1 MSSFPYCLTCSSW
14 FLQLPLD
21 GVTSIVDGLKILY
34 GETLKP
40 LELTYNFNDFV
51 SPSLTDGD
59 FDAKPMVL
67 LLGQYSTGKTTFI
80 KHLLNV
86 AIQSGPDARSIPGN
100 TIAVNADLL
109 FSGLASFG
117 GSFLSKF
124 ECSQMPHPLLDE
136 ITLVDTP
143 RVLSGENQRAQRG
156 YDFFGAISWFAARSD
171 LILLLFDPYK
181 LDFNYEFKR
190 AIACLRGHDDKI
202 RVILNKADQVNT
214 KQDHPDLGIM
224 TP

>member
-1 MSSFPYCLTCSSW
+1 MEGLDALTAVFFLWTKFSFNLHINLFLHIYKGMSSFPYCLTCSSW

-34 GETLKP
+34 GKTLRP

-67 LLGQYSTGKTTFI
+67 FLGQYLTGKTTFV

-86 AIQSGPDARSIPGN
+86 AIQVVAHIGLEPANDRFVVVMSGPDARRSIPGN

-124 ECSQMPHPLLDE
+124 ESKAQQRLIDNLEDE
-136 ITLVDTP
+136 FAKRELHLPAGDFPDVVCF
-143 RVLSGENQRAQRG
+143 REVLEG
-156 YDFFGAISWFAARSD
+156 YDVD
-171 LILLLFDPYK
+171 K
-181 LDFNYEFKR
+181 LER
-190 AIACLRGHDDKI
+190 
-202 RVILNKADQVNT
+202 
-214 KQDHPDLGIM
+214 
-224 TP
+224 